1 MQFSDV
7 VTRLEDAFTRELP
20 GAAAQAHLAP
30 IPRRQWPDG
39 FREEQLRHAA
49 GLLLVFPTAVN
60 AEPAETA
67 WFDTLTMSRDDNA
80 AIARPEPVEG
90 RAAHILLTVRADTLG
105 RHGGQVSLPGGV
117 VDAGETFEQ
126 AALREARE
134 EVGLSTDLVRVL
146 GALTPLDIPVSGFR
160 LHPIVGVSERRP
172 ELTPAA
178 REVARILEPAI
189 DALLAPDCVVHARRA
204 RDGVAMTVPGFHLE
218 GVEIWGATAM
228 VLAEFLSLLG
238 WSSPK
243 RF

>member
-1 MQFSDV
+1 MQFPDV
-7 VTRLEDAFTRELP
+7 VARLEDAFTRELP

-30 IPRRQWPDG
+30 SPRRQWPDG
-39 FREEQLRHAA
+39 FREELIRHAA
-49 GLLLVFPTAVN
+49 GLLLVFPT
-60 AEPAETA
+60 TA
-67 WFDTLTMSRDDNA
+67 N
-80 AIARPEPVEG
+80 
-90 RAAHILLTVRADTLG
+90 AAHILLTVRADTLG

-126 AALREARE
+126 TALREARE
-134 EVGLSTDLVRVL
+134 EVGLSTSLVRVL

-172 ELTPAA
+172 QLTPAA

-189 DALLAPDCVVHARRA
+189 DSLMAPDCVVHTRRA

-238 WSSPK
+238 WSSPTHL
-243 RF
+243 